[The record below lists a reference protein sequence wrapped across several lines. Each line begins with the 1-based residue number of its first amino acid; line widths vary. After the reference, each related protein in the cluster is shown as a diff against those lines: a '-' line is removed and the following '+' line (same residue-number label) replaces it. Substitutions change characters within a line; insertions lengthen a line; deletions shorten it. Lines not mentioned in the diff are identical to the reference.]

1 MKATINDPVRAI
13 INTAQRF
20 VGNLEYPRNSNH
32 GITPDF
38 CNWWVINDMR
48 PFPMGG
54 GGAPWC
60 ATFVSTIGRLALG
73 EAWPIPMTSDVTK
86 LAKWAVDRTFCLGIF
101 KPKPEIEDVHAG
113 DIFLVPNSDNTD
125 WTHTGFI
132 TYADKTNSSVL
143 TIEGNTDGSGSR
155 EGNGVYERKRL
166 IQGLDIIKW
175 IEALGWKA

>member
-1 MKATINDPVRAI
+1 MKATITDPVRAV

-20 VGNLEYPRNSNH
+20 VGNLEYPKNSNH

-38 CNWWVINDMR
+38 CNWWVIRDMR

-73 EAWPIPMTSDVTK
+73 VAWPIPMISDVTK
-86 LAKWAVDRTFCLGIF
+86 LGGWADDNAVLLDKPSIVDIR
-101 KPKPEIEDVHAG
+101 AG
-113 DIFLVPNSDNTD
+113 DIFLIPNSANTD

-132 TYADKTNSSVL
+132 TYVDQSNASIL
-143 TIEGNTDGSGSR
+143 TVEGNTDGSGSR
-155 EGNGVYERKRL
+155 EGNGVYERKR
-166 IQGLDIIKW
+166 DIETFDTISW
-175 IEALGWKA
+175 IELLWEEEE

>member
-1 MKATINDPVRAI
+1 MKATINDPVRAV

-20 VGNLEYPRNSNH
+20 VGNLEYPKNSNH

-38 CNWWVINDMR
+38 CNWWVIKDMR

-73 EAWPIPMTSDVTK
+73 MAWPIPMTSDVSR
-86 LAKWAVDRTFCLGIF
+86 LAKWAQEERVYLN
-101 KPKPEIEDVHAG
+101 KPSISMIDPG
-113 DIFLVPNSDNTD
+113 DIFLVPNSNNTD

-132 TYADKTNSSVL
+132 IHIDKDNNRVV

-155 EGNGVYERKRL
+155 EGNGVYERTRS
-166 IQGLDIIKW
+166 IDFIDTINW
-175 IEALGWKA
+175 INTLEFEV

>member
-1 MKATINDPVRAI
+1 MKATINDPVRAV

-20 VGNLEYPRNSNH
+20 VGNLEYPKNSNH

-38 CNWWVINDMR
+38 CNWWVIKDMR

-73 EAWPIPMTSDVTK
+73 VSWPIPMTSDVTK
-86 LAKWAVDRTFCLGIF
+86 LARWAQDRGLFRQRPAIAHVQG
-101 KPKPEIEDVHAG
+101 G

-132 TYADKTNSSVL
+132 TTVNRINDTIS

-155 EGNGVYERKRL
+155 EGNGVYVRSRN
-166 IQGLDIIKW
+166 IDFIDTINW
-175 IEALGWKA
+175 INTLEFEV

>member
-1 MKATINDPVRAI
+1 MKATITDPVRAV

-20 VGNLEYPRNSNH
+20 VGNLEYPKNSNH

-38 CNWWVINDMR
+38 CNWWVIKDMR

-73 EAWPIPMTSDVTK
+73 IAWPIPMTSDVTK
-86 LAKWAVDRTFCLGIF
+86 LAEWAMGELAYLKR
-101 KPKPEIEDVHAG
+101 PPIEDVKAG
-113 DIFLVPNSDNTD
+113 DIFLVPNSANTD

-132 TYADKTNSSVL
+132 TYVDKTNDSVL

-155 EGNGVYERKRL
+155 EGNGVYERTRL
-166 IQGLDIIKW
+166 IQSIDTINW
-175 IEALGWKA
+175 IDKLELETK